1 MFDSTVERT
10 VILTGIALW
19 FAHGWYL
26 NDRLKSVHAKLD
38 AVLDQFNG
46 LREYLY
52 EIDPQF
58 DDERE
63 SRQRFEKHMSD
74 SSSGNMFAGMDDIEL
89 NREKEKAGKRTLDTL
104 FVPRP

>member
-1 MFDSTVERT
+1 MFENSIERT
-10 VILTGIALW
+10 VILTAIALW

-26 NDRLKSVHAKLD
+26 NARLKSVHAKLD
-38 AVLDQFNG
+38 SVLDQFNG

-63 SRQRFEKHMSD
+63 SSQRFEEHMSAAD
-74 SSSGNMFAGMDDIEL
+74 SNDMFAGMDDMEMI
-89 NREKEKAGKRTLDTL
+89 REKETAGKRTLNTP
-104 FVPRP
+104 FVPPP